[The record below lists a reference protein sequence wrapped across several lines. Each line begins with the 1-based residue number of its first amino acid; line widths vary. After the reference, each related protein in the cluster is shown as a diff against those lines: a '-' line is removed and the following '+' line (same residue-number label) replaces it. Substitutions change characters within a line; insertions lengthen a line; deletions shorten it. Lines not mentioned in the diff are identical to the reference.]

1 MTKDKYL
8 KAKVVWYWSMSF
20 CLLTFVKILI
30 MSKTIKD
37 KISTALRIALGVC
50 FILSGVM
57 KAVNVYSFA
66 QEIRLYIEA
75 YMDSYFV
82 QWTVE
87 IAVVNCVVEMITGML
102 ALRKRYEPIVAVI
115 FLGMM
120 SFFVWLTGIN
130 LFAPSLMGS
139 IESCGCF
146 GELIHFSPLASFV
159 KSIVLLVMAVINY
172 KLLITNYKFTITNY
186 KQLITKVMKDWK
198 TYVICIAGIL
208 PAIYSYLCFENMEH
222 GWYLAGYI
230 SLCVLVFTICI
241 TLPFS
246 LKGRGSS
253 RLKH

>member
-1 MTKDKYL
+1 
-8 KAKVVWYWSMSF
+8 MSGKNKE
-20 CLLTFVKILI
+20 KIR
-30 MSKTIKD
+30 
-37 KISTALRIALGVC
+37 TALRITLGVC

-87 IAVVNCVVEMITGML
+87 IAVAICAIETITGLL
-102 ALRKRYEPIVAVI
+102 ALRKKYAPIVSIV

-130 LFAPSLMGS
+130 LFYPSLMGS

-159 KSIVLLVMAVINY
+159 KSVVLWGMAVMNY
-172 KLLITNYKFTITNY
+172 ELRFTNYLLSFFNSRKPWRNILRDGT
-186 KQLITKVMKDWK
+186 L
-198 TYVICIAGIL
+198 YVTLVTGAL
-208 PAIYSYLCFENMEH
+208 PPVYSYLFFENMEH
-222 GWYLAGYI
+222 GYYLVGYI
-230 SLCVLVFTICI
+230 SLCVLGGGLCLVF
-241 TLPFS
+241 
-246 LKGRGSS
+246 RD
-253 RLKH
+253 

>member
-1 MTKDKYL
+1 
-8 KAKVVWYWSMSF
+8 
-20 CLLTFVKILI
+20 

-66 QEIRLYIEA
+66 QEIRLYIEV
-75 YMDSYFV
+75 YMDTYFV

-87 IAVVNCVVEMITGML
+87 IAVVICAIETITGLL
-102 ALRKRYEPIVAVI
+102 ALKKKYAPIVAVI

-130 LFAPSLMGS
+130 YFYPSLMGS

-159 KSIVLLVMAVINY
+159 KSDVLLLMAIANY
-172 KLLITNYKFTITNY
+172 KLQVTNYKFTITNY
-186 KQLITKVMKDWK
+186 EMAVTNYKLLITRVLKDWK
-198 TYVICIAGIL
+198 TYVTCVAGAL
-208 PAIYSYLCFENMEH
+208 PAVYSYLCFENMEH
-222 GWYLAGYI
+222 GVYLALYI
-230 SLCVLVFTICI
+230 AICI
-241 TLPFS
+241 VVLISVIFS
-246 LKGRGSS
+246 YVYRKKSI
-253 RLKH
+253 

>member
-1 MTKDKYL
+1 
-8 KAKVVWYWSMSF
+8 
-20 CLLTFVKILI
+20 
-30 MSKTIKD
+30 MSKTIKE
-37 KISTALRIALGVC
+37 KIRTALRITLGVC

-87 IAVVNCVVEMITGML
+87 IAVAICAIETITGLL
-102 ALRKRYEPIVAVI
+102 ALRKKYAPIVSIV

-130 LFAPSLMGS
+130 LFYPSLMGS

-159 KSIVLLVMAVINY
+159 KSVVLWGMAVMNY
-172 KLLITNYKFTITNY
+172 ELRFTNYLLSFFNSRKPWRNILRDGT
-186 KQLITKVMKDWK
+186 L
-198 TYVICIAGIL
+198 YVTLVTGAL
-208 PAIYSYLCFENMEH
+208 PPVFSYLFFENMEH
-222 GWYLAGYI
+222 GYYLVGYI
-230 SLCVLVFTICI
+230 SLCVLGGGLCLVF
-241 TLPFS
+241 
-246 LKGRGSS
+246 RD
-253 RLKH
+253 

>member
-1 MTKDKYL
+1 
-8 KAKVVWYWSMSF
+8 
-20 CLLTFVKILI
+20 
-30 MSKTIKD
+30 MSKTIKE
-37 KISTALRIALGVC
+37 KIRTALRITLGVC

-87 IAVVNCVVEMITGML
+87 IAVAICAIETITGLL
-102 ALRKRYEPIVAVI
+102 ALRKKYAPIVSIV

-130 LFAPSLMGS
+130 LFYPSLMGS

-159 KSIVLLVMAVINY
+159 KSVVLWGMAVMNY
-172 KLLITNYKFTITNY
+172 ELRFTNYLLSFFNSRKPWRYILRDG
-186 KQLITKVMKDWK
+186 KM
-198 TYVICIAGIL
+198 YVTLVIGAL
-208 PAIYSYLCFENMEH
+208 PPLYSYLFFENMEH
-222 GWYLAGYI
+222 GYYLVGYI
-230 SLCVLVFTICI
+230 SLCVLGGGLCLVF
-241 TLPFS
+241 
-246 LKGRGSS
+246 RD
-253 RLKH
+253 

>member
-1 MTKDKYL
+1 
-8 KAKVVWYWSMSF
+8 
-20 CLLTFVKILI
+20 
-30 MSKTIKD
+30 MSKTIKE
-37 KISTALRIALGVC
+37 KIRTALRIMLGVC

-87 IAVVNCVVEMITGML
+87 IAVAICAIETITGLL
-102 ALRKRYEPIVAVI
+102 ALRKEYAPIVSIV

-130 LFAPSLMGS
+130 LFYPSLMGS

-159 KSIVLLVMAVINY
+159 KSVVLWGMAVMNY
-172 KLLITNYKFTITNY
+172 ELRFTNYLLSFFNSRKPWRYILRDGT
-186 KQLITKVMKDWK
+186 L
-198 TYVICIAGIL
+198 YVTLVTGAL
-208 PAIYSYLCFENMEH
+208 PPVYSYLFFENMEH
-222 GWYLAGYI
+222 GYYLVGYI
-230 SLCVLVFTICI
+230 SLCVLGGGLCLAF
-241 TLPFS
+241 
-246 LKGRGSS
+246 RD
-253 RLKH
+253 

>member
-1 MTKDKYL
+1 
-8 KAKVVWYWSMSF
+8 MSGKNKE
-20 CLLTFVKILI
+20 KIR
-30 MSKTIKD
+30 
-37 KISTALRIALGVC
+37 TALRITLGVC

-87 IAVVNCVVEMITGML
+87 IAVAICTIETITGLL
-102 ALRKRYEPIVAVI
+102 ALRKKYAPIVAVI

-130 LFAPSLMGS
+130 LFYPSLMGS

-159 KSIVLLVMAVINY
+159 KSVVLWGMAVMNY
-172 KLLITNYKFTITNY
+172 ELRFTNYLLSFFNSRKPWRNILRDG
-186 KQLITKVMKDWK
+186 KM
-198 TYVICIAGIL
+198 YVTLVIGAL
-208 PAIYSYLCFENMEH
+208 PPVYSYLFFENMEH
-222 GWYLAGYI
+222 GYYLVGYI
-230 SLCVLVFTICI
+230 SLCVLGGGLCLVF
-241 TLPFS
+241 
-246 LKGRGSS
+246 RD
-253 RLKH
+253 

>member
-1 MTKDKYL
+1 
-8 KAKVVWYWSMSF
+8 
-20 CLLTFVKILI
+20 

-87 IAVVNCVVEMITGML
+87 IAVAICAIETITGLL
-102 ALRKRYEPIVAVI
+102 ALRKKYAPIVSIV

-130 LFAPSLMGS
+130 LFYPSLMGS

-159 KSIVLLVMAVINY
+159 KSDVLLLMAIANYKLQVTNY
-172 KLLITNYKFTITNY
+172 KLLITR
-186 KQLITKVMKDWK
+186 VVKDWK
-198 TYVICIAGIL
+198 TYVTCVAGAL
-208 PAIYSYLCFENMEH
+208 PAVYSYLCFENMEH
-222 GWYLAGYI
+222 GVYLALYI
-230 SLCVLVFTICI
+230 AICI
-241 TLPFS
+241 VVLISVIFS
-246 LKGRGSS
+246 YVYRK
-253 RLKH
+253 KNI

>member
-1 MTKDKYL
+1 
-8 KAKVVWYWSMSF
+8 MSGKNKE
-20 CLLTFVKILI
+20 KIR
-30 MSKTIKD
+30 
-37 KISTALRIALGVC
+37 TALRITLGVC

-87 IAVVNCVVEMITGML
+87 IAVAICAIETITGLL
-102 ALRKRYEPIVAVI
+102 ALRKKYVPIVSIV

-130 LFAPSLMGS
+130 LFYPSLMGS

-159 KSIVLLVMAVINY
+159 KSVVLWGMAVMNY
-172 KLLITNYKFTITNY
+172 ELRFTNYLLSFFNSRKPWRNILRDGT
-186 KQLITKVMKDWK
+186 L
-198 TYVICIAGIL
+198 YVTLVIGAL
-208 PAIYSYLCFENMEH
+208 PPLYSYLFFENMEH
-222 GWYLAGYI
+222 GYYLVGYI
-230 SLCVLVFTICI
+230 SLCVLGGGLCLVF
-241 TLPFS
+241 
-246 LKGRGSS
+246 RD
-253 RLKH
+253 

>member
-1 MTKDKYL
+1 
-8 KAKVVWYWSMSF
+8 MSGKNKE
-20 CLLTFVKILI
+20 KIR
-30 MSKTIKD
+30 
-37 KISTALRIALGVC
+37 TALRITLGVC

-87 IAVVNCVVEMITGML
+87 IAVAICAIETITGLL
-102 ALRKRYEPIVAVI
+102 ALRKKYAPIVSIV

-130 LFAPSLMGS
+130 LFYPSLMGS

-159 KSIVLLVMAVINY
+159 KSVVLWGMAVMNY
-172 KLLITNYKFTITNY
+172 ELRFTNYLLSFFNSRKPWRDILRDGT
-186 KQLITKVMKDWK
+186 L
-198 TYVICIAGIL
+198 YVTLVIGAL
-208 PAIYSYLCFENMEH
+208 PPLYSYLFFENMEH
-222 GWYLAGYI
+222 GYYLAGYI
-230 SLCVLVFTICI
+230 AMCVLGGGLCLWVCGKFTRIRRIQI
-241 TLPFS
+241 TL
-246 LKGRGSS
+246 
-253 RLKH
+253 